1 MLTADTKRKIDYLR
15 DALVGRIPVPSQQI
29 EQITLGLIYK
39 FMSDIDEQNEEL
51 GGKSFFSG
59 EYKKY
64 SWKNIMDRSL
74 AGHERVLFYA
84 EGLEK
89 MSRNKELPQLFRDI
103 FKGAFLPFKDPAVLS
118 LFLKGINEFKY
129 ENSEELGNAFEYLLS
144 TAASQGDAG
153 QFRTPRHIIDFIVE
167 AVDPQKEDK
176 ILDPAC
182 GTAGFLVSAYKHI
195 LKNNTD
201 KKSDRPG
208 SLLTA
213 TERKKLTKNIV
224 GYDISHEMVRLSLVN
239 LYLHGFAEPNIYEY
253 DTLSSLERWDD
264 SFDCLLANP
273 PFMTPRGG
281 IKPHNRFPIQ
291 AKRSEVLF
299 VDYITEHLTPNGKAG
314 IIVPEGIIF
323 QSGNAYKQLRKMLV
337 EDGLWAV
344 VSLPQGVFSPYSL
357 VKTSILFFNNTIA
370 RQTKEILFV
379 KVKNDGY
386 DLGSQRRPIDKN
398 DLPTRLDL
406 LNKYKKAVQK
416 NKKFSLSKD
425 EEMFASVV
433 KKEKI
438 AKSGEYNLS
447 ADRYLVATDYSNVK
461 WSMTNLGEVCEF
473 IGGYAFKSNELKNEK
488 TDENDKLVIKI
499 GNVNKN
505 GELDIIDAQYSAYN
519 NSLGKFLIHIG
530 DILVAMTGATVGK
543 VAVSQFDDLL
553 LNQRVGLIKADK
565 NKILKQFLKFILLS
579 ETFYKFCQI
588 QAGGGAQGNISPNQ
602 IKSYK
607 IPLPPLEIQKEIVA
621 ELESYQKIFNGAK
634 QVVDNYKP
642 TIKIDPKW
650 KIRKLGEI
658 SDRITKGTT
667 PTTIKFDFQ
676 DNGINFVKIEAI
688 DGDGYFID
696 KKFAH
701 INKKCNEVLK
711 RSQLKEGDVLFSIA
725 GALGRVAVVNKGI
738 LPANTNQAL
747 AIITPK
753 ANLDPEYLAQV
764 LRSPF
769 IFNKLRGLKVGV
781 AQYNISLAQVS
792 DFEIPLPSIEIQ
804 KKIVVE
810 IKEEQKMIE
819 TNKELIELFEQK
831 IKDKIS
837 ELWGE

>member
-1 MLTADTKRKIDYLR
+1 MLTTDTKRKIDYLR

-103 FKGAFLPFKDPAVLS
+103 FKGAYLPFKDPAVLG

-182 GTAGFLVSAYKHI
+182 GTAGFLISAYKHI
-195 LKNNTD
+195 LRNNTD

-208 SLLTA
+208 SLLTS

-264 SFDCLLANP
+264 NFDCLLANP

-323 QSGNAYKQLRKMLV
+323 KNDGAYKQLRKMLV

-344 VSLPQGVFSPYSL
+344 VSLPQGVFNPYSG
-357 VKTSILFFNNTIA
+357 VKTSILFFSNPIA

-379 KVKNDGY
+379 KVENDGF
-386 DLGSQRRPIDKN
+386 DLGAQRRPIDKN
-398 DLPTRLDL
+398 DLPTRLEIL
-406 LNKYKKAVQK
+406 KKYKKAVQEK
-416 NKKFSLSKD
+416 KKFRLNKD
-425 EEMFASVV
+425 EEVFASVV

-438 AKSGEYNLS
+438 AENGDYNLS
-447 ADRYLVATDYSNVK
+447 ADHYLTAIDHANIKWPMVELSEALDYEQPTKYIVSSVNYDDKYTIPVLTAGKTFILGYTNDKEGIFKEKLPVIIFDDFTTAIKLVDFPFKVK
-461 WSMTNLGEVCEF
+461 SSAMKILHAKKDRADIKFLYYLMQKIKFV
-473 IGGYAFKSNELKNEK
+473 SNEHKRYWISEYS
-488 TDENDKLVIKI
+488 KL
-499 GNVNKN
+499 
-505 GELDIIDAQYSAYN
+505 
-519 NSLGKFLIHIG
+519 
-530 DILVAMTGATVGK
+530 
-543 VAVSQFDDLL
+543 
-553 LNQRVGLIKADK
+553 
-565 NKILKQFLKFILLS
+565 
-579 ETFYKFCQI
+579 
-588 QAGGGAQGNISPNQ
+588 
-602 IKSYK
+602 K
-607 IPLPPLEIQKEIVA
+607 IPLPPIEVQKEIVA
-621 ELESYQKIFNGAK
+621 ELYGYQKIIDGVK
-634 QVVDNYKP
+634 QIVKNYKP
-642 TIKIDPKW
+642 TIKIDPEWEMVTMNKVCEMYQP
-650 KIRKLGEI
+650 KTITSKEI
-658 SDRITKGTT
+658 KSEGKYKVFGA
-667 PTTIKFDFQ
+667 
-676 DNGINFVKIEAI
+676 NGIIGF
-688 DGDGYFID
+688 YD
-696 KKFAH
+696 KYNH
-701 INKKCNEVLK
+701 EESEVLITCRGATCGTVNLSEPK
-711 RSQLKEGDVLFSIA
+711 SWVTGNAMVAKPKTKTLDKQFLFHLLKNSNLKSVISGSAQPQITRASLSI
-725 GALGRVAVVNKGI
+725 
-738 LPANTNQAL
+738 
-747 AIITPK
+747 
-753 ANLDPEYLAQV
+753 
-764 LRSPF
+764 
-769 IFNKLRGLKVGV
+769 LK
-781 AQYNISLAQVS
+781 
-792 DFEIPLPSIEIQ
+792 IPLPPIEVQ
-804 KKIVVE
+804 KEIVVQVE
-810 IKEEQKMIE
+810 EEQEMIE
-819 TNKELIELFEQK
+819 ANRRLAKIFEQK

-837 ELWGE
+837 EVWGE